1 MANMY
6 RQRQSLPLKALCY
19 RIILLALLLSTT
31 EAFNVFGGS
40 NNNNNNKQPP
50 HEVRICQNKDCC
62 RQWTLEQTLPETLQ
76 DLLPPDVSPAVQVQ
90 VTSCLSQ
97 CGKGPNVMMIIKQQ
111 QPQDASSPTEVLLQG
126 VDSPSALA
134 AELQLFLGIRVPSK
148 LLAAVTVMEKARKGT
163 LYACTYILYGYNI
176 RVASLFF
183 YES

>member
-1 MANMY
+1 MY
-6 RQRQSLPLKALCY
+6 RQRQSLPIKALCSG
-19 RIILLALLLSTT
+19 IIILALLLSTT
-31 EAFNVFGGS
+31 EAFNVFGS
-40 NNNNNNKQPP
+40 SSNNNNKQQP

-111 QPQDASSPTEVLLQG
+111 QQAQDSSASSTEVLLQG

-134 AELQLFLGIRVPSK
+134 AELQLYLGIRVPSK

-163 LYACTYILYGYNI
+163 LSILMLLLHFVRLQY
-176 RVASLFF
+176 
-183 YES
+183 